1 MINHRSTMML
11 KSLYFTATCMAVCI
25 AASLPEG
32 IFFLETFDQEQDVF
46 GTKWT
51 KSLDVQYKD
60 QPVMIKSADYPPKGA
75 YMCMTGFREV
85 AKICTALTPPPPL
98 LQASSGTKA

>member
-1 MINHRSTMML
+1 MML
-11 KSLYFTATCMAVCI
+11 KSFVCFLATTCIAVCI
-25 AASLPEG
+25 AARPGLPEG

-46 GTKWT
+46 RTKWT

-75 YMCMTGFREV
+75 
-85 AKICTALTPPPPL
+85 
-98 LQASSGTKA
+98 